1 MCVCVYGGKIGKSHQ
16 KAQDVIFH
24 LRKIRGRETRYLS
37 PFFSHEQNFR
47 TMRTINAMRTI
58 MHTYAK
64 KNKDGGRDGSQKSNE
79 YPRNNFENISRST
92 KKYAPHT
99 AKIKD
104 DISATII
111 GFLPFIRQMANTP
124 SQCMPK

>member
-1 MCVCVYGGKIGKSHQ
+1 MCVWGKNREKPSKSLRRDFSSAENPQMGKP
-16 KAQDVIFH
+16 VIFH
-24 LRKIRGRETRYLS
+24 L
-37 PFFSHEQNFR
+37 FFSHEQNFR

-92 KKYAPHT
+92 KKYAPPA
-99 AKIKD
+99 AKIRDK
-104 DISATII
+104 ISATII
-111 GFLPFIRQMANTP
+111 GFLPFIRHMANTP
-124 SQCMPK
+124 SQCMPR